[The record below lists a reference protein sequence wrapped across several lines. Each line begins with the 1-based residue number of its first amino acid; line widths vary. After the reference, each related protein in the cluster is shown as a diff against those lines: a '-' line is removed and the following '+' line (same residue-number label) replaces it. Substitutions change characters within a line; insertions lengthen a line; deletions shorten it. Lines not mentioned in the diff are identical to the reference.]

1 MFIKV
6 VKTSRFAFVRIKKI
20 YPKRYMRSI
29 RSSEVRNC
37 LFLHARGW
45 GIDLQVRKKLQIPG
59 GVPGGGWGGVMVTSQ
74 KLTLFLGLRGRHNT
88 DVDLLTGIHCFPSKL
103 LFMFC
108 SLSIVIH
115 RHLF

>member
-1 MFIKV
+1 
-6 VKTSRFAFVRIKKI
+6 
-20 YPKRYMRSI
+20 MRSI

-59 GVPGGGWGGVMVTSQ
+59 GVPAGRGMVKSQ
-74 KLTLFLGLRGRHNT
+74 KLTLFLGLRGRHNA
-88 DVDLLTGIHCFPSKL
+88 DVDLLTGIHCFPSTL

-115 RHLF
+115 QHLFLSMLCFT